1 MATFGSQCARVLPR
15 TSADQ
20 RLRGRQSPL
29 VFVVTLRAMSSPR
42 SVRIGPGDPG
52 ARVTER
58 PGRGQA
64 EARSDPSDNPSYIG
78 DGIAV
83 GLLAVVV
90 RRWVCA
96 GPPRPR
102 GGGRRRSAA
111 KALTNALTPAHV
123 IRVRI
128 PVSYDGTTLPVTVND
143 DGVDGADT
151 EGSSGPGDGTS
162 VHAILRVR

>member
-1 MATFGSQCARVLPR
+1 M
-15 TSADQ
+15 
-20 RLRGRQSPL
+20 
-29 VFVVTLRAMSSPR
+29 
-42 SVRIGPGDPG
+42 
-52 ARVTER
+52 
-58 PGRGQA
+58 
-64 EARSDPSDNPSYIG
+64 
-78 DGIAV
+78 
-83 GLLAVVV
+83 VV

-96 GPPRPR
+96 GPPSPR

-151 EGSSGPGDGTS
+151 EGSSGLLGIADWVRSVGGNRTVCSAPGDGTS
-162 VHAILRVR
+162 VHVIPRTR